1 MAKVH
6 VQILEE
12 ALEPNAWM
20 NEVTPPDDTGAIAT
34 FTGIC
39 RGEGGRLSALELE
52 HYPGMAE
59 AEITRIAEAAAAR
72 WPIMGI
78 LCVHRT
84 GVVAVGEPIVFVAA
98 GSSHRDAAFEAVR
111 YLMDFLKTE
120 APFWKREH
128 LRDGTLGPWVDAKD
142 ADDRAREKWSMPAA
156 AADPVVRGL

>member
-1 MAKVH
+1 MPRVH
-6 VQILEE
+6 VQILDE

-39 RGEGGRLSALELE
+39 RSEGGRLSALELE

-59 AEITRIAEAAAAR
+59 AEITRIAEAATER
-72 WPIMGI
+72 WPLIGI

-84 GVVAVGEPIVFVAA
+84 GIVAAGEPIVFVAA
-98 GSSHRDAAFEAVR
+98 GSAHRDAAFDAVR

-128 LRDGTLGPWVDAKD
+128 LADGTLGPWVDAKD
-142 ADDRAREKWSMPAA
+142 SDDRAREKWAAVTATTPAA
-156 AADPVVRGL
+156 TPGA

>member
-1 MAKVH
+1 MAHVF
-6 VQILEE
+6 VQILDE

-20 NEVTPPDDTGAIAT
+20 NEVSPPEDTGAIAT

-39 RGEGGRLSALELE
+39 RGEDGRLSALELE

-59 AEITRIAEAAAAR
+59 AEITRIAEAACAR
-72 WPIMGI
+72 WPLFGL

-98 GSSHRDAAFEAVR
+98 GSAHRDAAFDGVR

-128 LRDGTLGPWVDAKD
+128 LADGTVGPWVDAKD
-142 ADDRAREKWSMPAA
+142 ADDRARERWRLPAA
-156 AADPVVRGL
+156 SADTVVRGL